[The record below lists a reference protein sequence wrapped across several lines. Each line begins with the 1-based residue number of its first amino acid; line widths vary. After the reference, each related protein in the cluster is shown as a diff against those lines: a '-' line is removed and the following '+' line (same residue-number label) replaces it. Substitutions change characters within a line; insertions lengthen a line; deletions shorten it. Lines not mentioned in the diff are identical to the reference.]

1 MRAVDTSGVSV
12 KEVKEEVSEVFFRDE
27 FEVRWGC
34 EIRSERF
41 LGRFGNEVVFLRLR
55 RRKDVDLGVPGHVV
69 SSFVMRVFILER
81 GV

>member
-12 KEVKEEVSEVFFRDE
+12 KEVKEEVSGVFFRDE

-34 EIRSERF
+34 EIRPERL
-41 LGRFGNEVVFLRLR
+41 LGRFRDEVVFLRLC
-55 RRKDVDLGVPGHVV
+55 RRKDVDLGAPGHVV